1 MEVGETVA
9 HLPRHV
15 RDLLLR
21 EPLAQV
27 HDDGV
32 QGTAIA
38 VLNEHLY
45 KIFDYQTINHSWF
58 Y

>member
-15 RDLLLR
+15 GDLLLR

-32 QGTAIA
+32 QRAAVA
-38 VLNEHLY
+38 VLDEHL
-45 KIFDYQTINHSWF
+45 QQGVG
-58 Y
+58 